1 MNLISLRA
9 NASALVAA
17 LTLTGLLAPASAQ
30 IAVTDQGILGGSIY
44 TNDFFGG
51 STYSQLVIGP
61 HNLSDATHQF
71 QAYCIDPFTGYQWG
85 QSVYSTTSLSNFL
98 NTKLSDGN
106 TGYQQQFASY
116 GTGVTGYALQS
127 ATTVMNNLT
136 SLYSHAYTDG
146 MASALKQTA
155 FAYVVWEIMGDT
167 IAANS
172 RVSGAARSSGTDAV
186 SNAVGSGLRDALE
199 TQIDAYMAALS
210 SNSWTSVNGANLTA
224 TTNYTY
230 TVYYDAAPH
239 TAQNFLTVSPAT
251 GGGTGGTVPEPGS
264 LVLAGLG
271 LAGLLRLKQRQAA
284 H

>member
-1 MNLISLRA
+1 MNLFSLRV
-9 NASALVAA
+9 NAAALVAGLA
-17 LTLTGLLAPASAQ
+17 LTGMVAPASAQ
-30 IAVTDQGILGGSIY
+30 IAVSDQGILGGSIY
-44 TNDFFGG
+44 VNDFFGG

-61 HNLSDATHQF
+61 HNLSDGTKQF

-85 QSVYSTTSLSNFL
+85 QSVYSTASLSSFL

-106 TGYQQQFASY
+106 TAYQQQFASY
-116 GTGVTGYALQS
+116 GAGVTGYAIQS
-127 ATTVMNNLT
+127 ATTVLNNLT
-136 SLYSHAYTDG
+136 NLYSHAYGDG
-146 MASALKQTA
+146 MSSALKQTA

-172 RVSGAARSSGTDAV
+172 RTTGAARSSGLDTAL
-186 SNAVGSGLRDALE
+186 NAVGSGSRDALE

-210 SNSWTSVNGANLTA
+210 SNSWTSVNNANLTA

-271 LAGLLRLKQRQAA
+271 LVGLLRLKQRKAA
-284 H
+284 A